1 MILGGGFQRGQ
12 SRARAAVGRPAL
24 SLGSPSKTMVNPTP
38 SVPAPLALIPYAE
51 RFLEGRRAVIFGDA
65 TAGLAEE
72 AAERGARLVHVY
84 DPDGARVAQAV
95 ATAPQGVSFAVYR
108 EGGDAGVRDGAFDV
122 CIIPD
127 LSRFPDPQALL
138 AIARRLCAAGAVLLA
153 ATPRVDG
160 RRGESLRGRPGPLNY
175 YDFHAVIARH
185 FPAVKMVG
193 KVPFQ
198 GYALVDFAFDGDL
211 EVSVDASLTDGDDR
225 EPVAYVAI
233 ASDRRVEL
241 EPYAIIQLPGAP
253 PAPAAPAPVALPP
266 ALTPDPELKKA
277 TEARQQAEARLADEQ
292 RRSAELGR
300 ALSEAGALPRQLEM
314 RLTEE
319 ARRAEMLASQIQ
331 RAQESSERLLR
342 ENRALQER
350 LQQSAKTLAEAQAER
365 ARLAQREE
373 ALARK
378 LREAEAIPRG
388 VDPAKVEALRKRVEE
403 VEAQHKAALHEVHE
417 VRARLDAALHQAEEL
432 KVQLAQQQQAA
443 AQTAAQ
449 AAALQEQARRA
460 SAQAQAEQTEHA
472 AELSKAEAALQ
483 ERAREIAQ
491 LRAEVERRGAMV
503 RELLQA
509 IEARDSA
516 GAGSAEH
523 QRVTHLERE
532 LGAVQDQLRRVSALA
547 LQREGEAKAAQAK
560 IDQLGQQLAAAAP
573 AAELEAAQREIQAL
587 RTALQQER
595 AQRAALEASQG
606 EATPDEVVLEHQR
619 RPEPG
624 P

>member
-1 MILGGGFQRGQ
+1 
-12 SRARAAVGRPAL
+12 
-24 SLGSPSKTMVNPTP
+24 MVNPTP

-72 AAERGARLVHVY
+72 AAERGARLVHLY

-108 EGGDAGVRDGAFDV
+108 EGGDAGLRDGAFDV

-127 LSRFPDPQALL
+127 LSRFADPQALL
-138 AIARRLCAAGAVLLA
+138 ALARRLCAAGAVLLA

-241 EPYAIIQLPGAP
+241 DPYAIIQLPGGP

-266 ALTPDPELKKA
+266 AAPAPDPELKKA

-292 RRSAELGR
+292 RRSAELSR

-417 VRARLDAALHQAEEL
+417 GRARLDAALRQTEEL
-432 KVQLAQQQQAA
+432 KAQLAQQQQ
-443 AQTAAQ
+443 Q
-449 AAALQEQARRA
+449 AAALQAQARRA
-460 SAQAQAEQTEHA
+460 SAQAQEEQTEHS

-483 ERAREIAQ
+483 ERAREIAL

-516 GAGSAEH
+516 GGTSAE
-523 QRVTHLERE
+523 QERVAHLERE
-532 LGAVQDQLRRVSALA
+532 LGAAQAQLRRVSALA
-547 LQREGEAKAAQAK
+547 LQREGEAKAAQTRL
-560 IDQLGQQLAAAAP
+560 DQLGQQLAATAP

-606 EATPDEVVLEHQR
+606 EPTPDEVVLEHQR

>member
-1 MILGGGFQRGQ
+1 
-12 SRARAAVGRPAL
+12 
-24 SLGSPSKTMVNPTP
+24 MVNPTP

-108 EGGDAGVRDGAFDV
+108 EGGDAGVRDGAFDI

-138 AIARRLCAAGAVLLA
+138 ALARRLCAAGAVLLA

-193 KVPFQ
+193 KVPFR

-241 EPYAIIQLPGAP
+241 DPYAIIQLPGDL
-253 PAPAAPAPVALPP
+253 PAPVAP
-266 ALTPDPELKKA
+266 APDPELKKA

-331 RAQESSERLLR
+331 RAQESSERLQR

-417 VRARLDAALHQAEEL
+417 GRARLDAALHQVEEL
-432 KVQLAQQQQAA
+432 KAQLAQQQQAA
-443 AQTAAQ
+443 AQAAAQVRRVAAQ
-449 AAALQEQARRA
+449 AQE
-460 SAQAQAEQTEHA
+460 EQTEHS

-516 GAGSAEH
+516 GGGSAEH
-523 QRVTHLERE
+523 ERVAHLERE
-532 LGAVQDQLRRVSALA
+532 LGAAQAQLRRVSALA
-547 LQREGEAKAAQAK
+547 LQREGEAKEAQAK

-606 EATPDEVVLEHQR
+606 EVTPDEAVLEHQQR
-619 RPEPG
+619 SEPG